1 MEVIKMPRIQAYDVA
16 LLVNSIADLIV
27 LLRKVAPEI
36 TPENIDEKVAERQAE
51 VYRLDEQVNA

>member
-1 MEVIKMPRIQAYDVA
+1 MPIQAYDVA

-51 VYRLDEQVNA
+51 VDQLDAQVNT